1 MTRFTGALDYQT
13 FENECAFVETRTG
26 NHTVPH
32 QHVEPMQTNKET
44 LKRNQDM
51 LAGFIPG
58 SLKHLL
64 KCLRFQV

>member
-1 MTRFTGALDYQT
+1 MSVLLLKHADSFIHVQ
-13 FENECAFVETRTG
+13 E

-32 QHVEPMQTNKET
+32 QHVELMHTNKET

-51 LAGFIPG
+51 PAGLLPGFQLARR
-58 SLKHLL
+58 HLL